1 MKYINQ
7 TILVLL
13 VFIFLGVACKTTKQV
28 QLQKTSAEITTKKE
42 VPKKISIPD
51 KNVGKAVNL
60 QYEGEKHLKNIR
72 QLTFGGDN
80 AEAYFSFDNE
90 SLVLQRTNKEDGIEC
105 DQIYTGKIPKSAN
118 ETFEL
123 QLVSTGKGRTTC
135 SYFMPGDDK
144 IVFASTHGEH
154 ESCPPVPERRQGDAY
169 VWPLYPEFEIY
180 VSDLE
185 GNIKQQLTKNN
196 YYDAEATVSPNL
208 DKIVFTSTRNGD
220 LDLYTCD
227 IDGSNVQQ
235 VTFDLGYD
243 GGAFFTPN
251 GEQLI
256 FRASRPKDGEEAESY
271 QSFLQRNLVAPSDME
286 LYICNLDG
294 SGLRQITNLGNANW
308 APFMHPSGEKVVFSS
323 NHKSDVGFP
332 FHLYMINI
340 DGTGLEQLTFDTKFD
355 SFPMF
360 SPDGKRFV
368 WASNRNNGG
377 TRDTNVFIADWVD

>member
-1 MKYINQ
+1 MNKLIYPVLFLLLS
-7 TILVLL
+7 IL
-13 VFIFLGVACKTTKQV
+13 ACKTSKQV
-28 QLQKTSAEITTKKE
+28 LDNVSTLPKEIEKVIPKTILQ
-42 VPKKISIPD
+42 PN
-51 KNVGKAVNL
+51 KNLNQAVDL
-60 QYEGEKHLKNIR
+60 KYEGEKHLTNIR

-80 AEAYFSFDNE
+80 AEAYFSFDNKH
-90 SLVLQRTNKEDGIEC
+90 LVLQRTNKNDGIEC
-105 DQIYTGKIPKSAN
+105 DQIYTGKIPKN
-118 ETFEL
+118 IEEPFEL

-135 SYFMPGDDK
+135 SYFMPGDDQ
-144 IVFASTHGEH
+144 IIYASTHGKH
-154 ESCPPVPERRQGDAY
+154 KTCPPVPERRQGDAY

-180 VSDLE
+180 IADLQ
-185 GNIKQQLTKNN
+185 GNIKQQLTDNN
-196 YYDAEATVSPNL
+196 FYDAEATVSPAL

-220 LDLYTCD
+220 LDLYTCN
-227 IDGSNVQQ
+227 IDGSNVKQ

-251 GEQLI
+251 GKQLI
-256 FRASRPKDGEEAESY
+256 FRANRPKDGEEAESY
-271 QSFLQRNLVAPSDME
+271 QDFLSRNLVAPTNME
-286 LYICNLDG
+286 LFICDIDG
-294 SGLRQITNLGNANW
+294 GNLRQITNLGNANW

-340 DGTGLEQLTFDTKFD
+340 DGTGLKQITHDTKFD

-360 SPDGKRFV
+360 SPDGKHFV

>member
-1 MKYINQ
+1 MKQ
-7 TILVLL
+7 
-13 VFIFLGVACKTTKQV
+13 FIFTLGALCFFTIACKTTKQV
-28 QLQKTSAEITTKKE
+28 KLQKTSTKTPIKTATKE
-42 VPKKISIPD
+42 RVPQSLTIPNQNID
-51 KNVGKAVNL
+51 KNINL
-60 QYEGEKHLKNIR
+60 RYEGEKHLSNIR

-90 SLVLQRTNKEDGIEC
+90 SLVLQRTNKKDGIDC
-105 DQIYTGKIPKSAN
+105 DQIYTGKIPAN
-118 ETFEL
+118 NKEAFEL
-123 QLVSTGKGRTTC
+123 QLISTGKGRTTC
-135 SYFMPGDDK
+135 SYFMPGDET
-144 IVFASTHGEH
+144 IVFASTHGQH

-180 VSDLE
+180 LADMK
-185 GNIKQQLTKNN
+185 GNITKQLTNN
-196 YYDAEATVSPNL
+196 TYYDAEATVSPSL

-227 IDGSNVQQ
+227 IDGRNVKQ

-251 GEQLI
+251 GKQLI
-256 FRASRPKDGEEAESY
+256 FRASRPVDEEADKY
-271 QSFLQRNLVAPSDME
+271 QSFLKRNLVAPSDME
-286 LYICNLDG
+286 LFICNIDG
-294 SGLRQITNLGNANW
+294 SDLRQITNLGNANW
-308 APFMHPSGEKVVFSS
+308 APFMHPSGKKVVFSS
-323 NHKSDVGFP
+323 NHKSNVGFP
-332 FHLYMINI
+332 FHLYMINL
-340 DGTGLEQLTFDTKFD
+340 DGTDLEQITFDTKFD

>member
-1 MKYINQ
+1 MKYIHQ
-7 TILVLL
+7 LFFVLCAL
-13 VFIFLGVACKTTKQV
+13 SFLAIACKTTQKTT
-28 QLQKTSAEITTKKE
+28 LQKTSTDASAKKA
-42 VPKKISIPD
+42 VPLKISIP
-51 KNVGKAVNL
+51 NENINQPVNL
-60 QYEGEKHLKNIR
+60 QYDGETHLKNIR

-80 AEAYFSFDNE
+80 AEAYFSFDNQ
-90 SLVLQRTNKEDGIEC
+90 SLVLQRTNPKDGIDC
-105 DQIYTGKIPKSAN
+105 DQIYTGKIPSN
-118 ETFEL
+118 EKEAFEL
-123 QLVSTGKGRTTC
+123 QLISTGKGRTTC
-135 SYFMPGDDK
+135 SYFMPGDET
-144 IVFASTHGEH
+144 IVFASTHSQH

-180 VSDLE
+180 IADLK
-185 GNIKQQLTKNN
+185 GNLTKQITNNN

-227 IDGSNVQQ
+227 IDGSNIQQ

-251 GEQLI
+251 GKQLI
-256 FRASRPKDGEEAESY
+256 FRASRPVGEEAEKY
-271 QSFLQRNLVAPSDME
+271 QQFLQRNLVAPSDME
-286 LYICNLDG
+286 LFICNIDG
-294 SGLRQITNLGNANW
+294 SDMKQITDLGNANW

-323 NHKSDVGFP
+323 NHKSKVGFP
-332 FHLYMINI
+332 FHLYMINL
-340 DGTGLEQLTFDTKFD
+340 DGTGLEQITYDTKFD

-377 TRDTNVFIADWVD
+377 NRDTNVFIADWVD

>member
-1 MKYINQ
+1 MKFFNQ
-7 TILVLL
+7 FTFVLSALCFLTI
-13 VFIFLGVACKTTKQV
+13 ACKTAKQV
-28 QLQKTSAEITTKKE
+28 QLQKTSIQNTAIKE
-42 VPKKISIPD
+42 VPQTITIPNQNLN
-51 KNVGKAVNL
+51 KNVNI
-60 QYEGEKHLKNIR
+60 QYEGEKHLANIR

-80 AEAYFSFDNE
+80 AEAYFSFDNQ
-90 SLVLQRTNKEDGIEC
+90 SLVLQRTNKEDGIDC
-105 DQIYTGKIPKSAN
+105 DQIYTGKIPATEK
-118 ETFEL
+118 EDFEL
-123 QLVSTGKGRTTC
+123 QLISTGNGRTTC
-135 SYFMPGDDK
+135 SYFMPGDET
-144 IVFASTHGEH
+144 IVFASTHSKH

-180 VSDLE
+180 LAGLN
-185 GNIKQQLTKNN
+185 GNITKQITDNN
-196 YYDAEATVSPNL
+196 YYDAEATVSPSL

-227 IDGSNVQQ
+227 IDGANIQQ
-235 VTFDLGYD
+235 ITFDLGYD

-256 FRASRPKDGEEAESY
+256 FRASRPVGEEAEKY
-271 QSFLQRNLVAPSDME
+271 QNFLKRNLVAPSDME
-286 LYICNLDG
+286 LYICNID
-294 SGLRQITNLGNANW
+294 
-308 APFMHPSGEKVVFSS
+308 KVVFSS

-340 DGTGLEQLTFDTKFD
+340 DGTGLEQITFDTKFD